1 MRGNRASAVAI
12 CCYAVL
18 IGLAGTTGGCGSKV
32 KLEPKPV
39 IYKGGRFDL
48 AEMAPPSQ
56 RTRDLRVFYATN
68 RVAKGPV
75 DERDYTNGVYDGLRL
90 GVANVSMGEKGDT
103 WEEICNENPT
113 FHVTSFQE
121 LARLKGPPATSRPAG
136 AADPFV
142 KAVSEQ
148 LAISPNKQVN
158 IYVHGY
164 RTDMEWECGV
174 LAKLFHCSGRRGAM
188 VCFAWPARQSLML
201 YGSDVKRARQS
212 APRLAELIELLAKE
226 SGAERINLLAYS
238 CGATLVTEALAQLRV
253 RYAHEDAEALSQR
266 LRLGNVIFAA
276 SDIDLKTFA
285 RGQLSQIRDLAD
297 RVVIYI
303 AANDG
308 ALGMASFGY
317 GASRLGRPDLKELEV
332 TQADLDSLT
341 DDAELQVV
349 DVTDVPGPHAVG
361 GGFGGHGYWYANDW
375 IMTDLLVAFRWQIPA
390 EERGLVRRP
399 GKARWYFPKDYPQR
413 ITAAL
418 RRRLDESTTSP
429 ATAAAAAAAPAPA
442 HGREV
447 AVMAGGTSPPATTQ
461 PEK

>member
-1 MRGNRASAVAI
+1 MMRWSRAPAVTV
-12 CCYAVL
+12 CCCAVL
-18 IGLAGTTGGCGSKV
+18 IGLAASVGGCGSKV

-39 IYKGGRFDL
+39 IYKGGRFEL

-56 RTRDLRVFYATN
+56 RNRDLRIFYATN
-68 RVAKGPV
+68 RTAKGPA

-90 GVANVSMGEKGDT
+90 GVANVSMGDKGDT
-103 WEEICNENPT
+103 WNELCNSNPA

-121 LARLKGPPATSRPAG
+121 LARLKGPPATSQPAG
-136 AADPFV
+136 AAAAFID
-142 KAVSEQ
+142 AVNEQ

-158 IYVHGY
+158 IYVHGF

-174 LAKLFHCSGRRGAM
+174 LAKLFHCGGRRGAM

-212 APRLAELIELLAKE
+212 APRLVELIELLARQSE
-226 SGAERINLLAYS
+226 AERINILAYS
-238 CGATLVTEALAQLRV
+238 CGATLATEALEQLRV
-253 RYAHEDAEALSQR
+253 RYAEEDAAALSQR

-285 RGQLSQIRDLAD
+285 KGQLSQIRDLAD

-332 TQADLDSLT
+332 TQADLNSLAN
-341 DDAELQVV
+341 DAELQVV

-399 GKARWYFPKDYPQR
+399 GKARWYFPKDYPER

-429 ATAAAAAAAPAPA
+429 AAVAAPAR
-442 HGREV
+442 GREM
-447 AVMAGGTSPPATTQ
+447 AVMAGGSSPPATTQ